1 MPYTANKKIAG
12 LDPATTP
19 LAAANEVPLN
29 QAGTTVRASLT
40 AIEAKVFDAKTAL
53 TPVAGETAVAVVR
66 QTDGSLRQVAL
77 NDIVPPLNITD
88 AKVAAG
94 AAIVDTKLATIT
106 TAGKVQDS
114 ATSAAPALSAGAYS
128 SAAGNDKIVKRD
140 ASGNFAANTITA
152 TLSGSVVGNV
162 TGNVS
167 GTSGST
173 TGNAATAT
181 TLQTAR
187 TIAISGDVTGSA
199 TSFNGSANIAIA
211 AAITGDTI
219 VNADVNSGAAILGTK
234 ITPAFGSQNI
244 STTGTLAAGATTI
257 TGTCAATAF
266 SGPLTGAVTG
276 AVTGNAS
283 TATTLFAARDLSLTG
298 DVTATLSSFNGS
310 ANVSAAATLA
320 VSGVTAGT
328 YNNNA
333 AQVRPFTVDAKGRVT
348 AVGTAVAIAVDY
360 SAVTGM
366 PYKGAARLA
375 TTANLTATY
384 ANGTAGV
391 GATLTN
397 NGTLGALS
405 IDGSAVAASDRIL
418 VKDQTSAAHNG
429 IYTVTN
435 TGSAVTAWVLTRVTD
450 ADTNAELG
458 SAVVTVTSGT
468 ANGGRVYMTFFK
480 ATDTVGTTVMPWYLV
495 LTGGPSVITNSMLS
509 SGVVTEDKIDPNAK
523 IRGATGGG
531 TDRVF
536 YENDKEVTTNYTIS
550 TNKNAMSAGPI
561 TVNSGIVVTV
571 PNGSTWTI
579 V

>member
-19 LAAANEVPLN
+19 LAAANEVPLS
-29 QAGTTVRASLT
+29 QAGNTVRASLS
-40 AIEAKVFDAKTAL
+40 AIEAKVFDAKTSL

-77 NDIVPPLNITD
+77 ADIVPPLNID
-88 AKVAAG
+88 NAKVATN
-94 AAIVDTKLATIT
+94 AAIVDTKLATIA
-106 TAGKVQDS
+106 TAGKVS
-114 ATSAAPALSAGAYS
+114 NSATTATSANTASA
-128 SAAGNDKIVKRD
+128 IVARD
-140 ASGNFAANTITA
+140 ASGNFSAGTITA

-187 TIAISGDVTGSA
+187 MIAISGDVTGTA
-199 TSFNGSANIAIA
+199 TSFNGSANITIP
-211 AAITGDTI
+211 AAITPDSI
-219 VNADVNSGAAILGTK
+219 INADVNSAAAIAGTK

-257 TGTCAATAF
+257 TGTCSATAF
-266 SGPLTGAVTG
+266 SGPLTG
-276 AVTGNAS
+276 NAS
-283 TATTLFAARDLSLTG
+283 TATTLQTARNLSLTG

-320 VSGVTAGT
+320 DSGVVAGT

-348 AVGTAVAIAVDY
+348 SIGAAVPIAIDY
-360 SAVTGM
+360 AAVTGM

-384 ANGTAGV
+384 TNGTAGV

-397 NGTLGALS
+397 SGTLGALS
-405 IDGSAVAASDRIL
+405 IDGVAVAASDRIL
-418 VKDQTSAAHNG
+418 VKDQTSAAQNG
-429 IYTVTN
+429 IYSVTN
-435 TGSAVTAWVLTRVTD
+435 TGSAVAAWVLTRVTD
-450 ADTNAELG
+450 ADTNTELG

-480 ATDTVGTTVMPWYLV
+480 ATDTVGTTAMPWYLV
-495 LTGGPSVITNSMLS
+495 LTGGPSIITTSMLTD
-509 SGVVTEDKIDPNAK
+509 GAVTEAKIDPNAK

-536 YENDKEVTTNYTIS
+536 YENDQTVNTNYTIS

-561 TVNSGIVVTV
+561 TVANGITVTV

>member
-53 TPVAGETAVAVVR
+53 TPVAGETAVAIVR

-94 AAIVDTKLATIT
+94 AAIVDTKLATIA
-106 TAGKVQDS
+106 TAGKVS
-114 ATSAAPALSAGAYS
+114 NSATTATSANTANA
-128 SAAGNDKIVKRD
+128 IVARD
-140 ASGNFAANTITA
+140 ASGNFAAGTITA
-152 TLSGSVVGNV
+152 TLSGGVVGNV

-187 TIAISGDVTGSA
+187 TIAISGDVTGTA

-211 AAITGDTI
+211 AAITADTI

-244 STTGTLAAGATTI
+244 STTGTLAAGATTV

-266 SGPLTGAVTG
+266 SGPLTG
-276 AVTGNAS
+276 NAS
-283 TATTLFAARDLSLTG
+283 TATTLATARDLSLTG

-320 VSGVTAGT
+320 NSGVAAGT

-348 AVGTAVAIAVDY
+348 AVGTAVPISVDY

-405 IDGSAVAASDRIL
+405 IDGAAVAANDRIL

-435 TGSAVTAWVLTRVTD
+435 TGSAVAAWVLTRVTD

-495 LTGGPSVITNSMLS
+495 LTGGPSIITTSMLND
-509 SGVVTEDKIDPNAK
+509 GAVTEAKIDPNAK

-536 YENDKEVTTNYTIS
+536 YENDQTVNTNYTIN

-561 TVNSGIVVTV
+561 TVANGITVTV